1 MSSNQPTQGPGPDPA
16 QYVFGPFAQGG
27 APGQPG
33 PPPPGF
39 PGPGWP
45 PGLPGPTG
53 PRRSR
58 KVPILIGAGVLALIL
73 VVLVLVRAFSSPDP
87 APAPPQSSGPRPD
100 PSASAAPAA
109 KASDAVAGFL
119 QAVASGDAAAAG
131 AYAAT
136 PVPDRSLLTPAVLA
150 ASKKQAPLTAVDV
163 PEVADDSATSV
174 PARYK
179 IGSTAVSA
187 TYRVIKVGDAWKLRS
202 IAAPVAVG
210 SIRSSDVPMIVNGVK
225 TSRSTLYLLPGAYT
239 FTSGTPNFD
248 YGRRST
254 LLVTDPADVPNVY
267 ALSPGVSSKGRSSA
281 IAAAKKSWSSCL
293 RSDDPKPRNCPNRWT
308 NSSATFRNGTVT
320 WTRKGSD
327 PFKKPTVISA
337 GKHVGVRVKVDLGL
351 RGTCSSGGR
360 TGTCTGSL
368 KGTAGAD
375 VTVKAGST
383 SVRW

>member
-1 MSSNQPTQGPGPDPA
+1 MSSDQPTHGPGPDPA
-16 QYVFGPFAQGG
+16 RYVFGPFAQGG
-27 APGQPG
+27 TPGQPV

-39 PGPGWP
+39 AGPGGP
-45 PGLPGPTG
+45 TGPTG

-73 VVLVLVRAFSSPDP
+73 VVLVVVRAFSSPDP
-87 APAPPQSSGPRPD
+87 APVAPQDPGTD
-100 PSASAAPAA
+100 PSATQAPAA

-119 QAVASGDAAAAG
+119 QAVAGGDVAAAS

-136 PVPDRSLLTPAVLA
+136 PVPDRALLTPAVLA

-163 PEVADDSATSV
+163 PEVADASASSV

-179 IGSTAVSA
+179 IGSTAVTA

-248 YGRRST
+248 YGKRST
-254 LLVTDPADVPNVY
+254 LVVTDPADVPNVY
-267 ALSPGVSSKGRSSA
+267 ALSPGVSSKGRSAA

-293 RSDDPKPRNCPNRWT
+293 KSDGPKPGNCPNRWT
-308 NSSATFRNGTVT
+308 NSSFTFKSGTVT

-337 GKHVGVRVKVDLGL
+337 GKHVGVRVKVDLGI